1 MESTAEEQISEL
13 GDRVVGITAI
23 KQNIERR
30 MKRTVW
36 DNIKHTNISIIG
48 VPEGEEKGSEKIFED
63 SIVEISL
70 P

>member
-1 MESTAEEQISEL
+1 M
-13 GDRVVGITAI
+13 VGITAI